1 MDLNILMKAAI
12 YWVHGIHWY
21 CIARCFDKISFL
33 NIRDQGTVFNVY
45 PLCIPTID
53 SVLVGECD
61 TNDANDHARRLS
73 MGLSS

>member
-1 MDLNILMKAAI
+1 MI
-12 YWVHGIHWY
+12 
-21 CIARCFDKISFL
+21 
-33 NIRDQGTVFNVY
+33 FNVY

-61 TNDANDHARRLS
+61 TDDANDHARRLS